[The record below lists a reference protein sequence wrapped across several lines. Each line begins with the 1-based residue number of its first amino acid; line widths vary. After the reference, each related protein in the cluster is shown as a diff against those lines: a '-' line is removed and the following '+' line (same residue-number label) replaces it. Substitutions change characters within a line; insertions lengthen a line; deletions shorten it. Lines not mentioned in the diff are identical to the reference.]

1 MKRFSIVFA
10 LVLAACGGDA
20 KTTPN
25 KIEVAVPHDAAVEIK
40 QPGFGSGAND
50 SKGIV
55 VENKAAKE
63 LPAVEHW
70 IPTTFAECMT
80 LGKELAAKK
89 DHVRAR
95 ELFEAAAK
103 LDRKAAAP
111 HVELARSY
119 IDKAERALA
128 IRHAKKAVKLA
139 PESSQAYNTLGRAE
153 LLRHDYDGAELA
165 FRQATELDK
174 DNVWAWNNLGLVYL
188 TEKNYQEAVNALVEA
203 TSRKGVEAYMWNNL
217 GSAYEQLDQLDDARD
232 AFDSGAKLGS
242 VAAKESRKRLDG
254 VDTVRVARTDSK
266 KEPKEPSFE
275 TSEPMPE
282 IDEDLD
288 AKHHGDPEIED
299 EPHHDDVEPMVED
312 LTIETEIEE
321 GKATLEEKAVVEP
334 AADEQPVVEPKTI

>member
-1 MKRFSIVFA
+1 MKRFSIVIA
-10 LVLAACGGDA
+10 LLLAACGDDA
-20 KTTPN
+20 TTTPN
-25 KIEVAVPHDAAVEIK
+25 KIEIAVPHDATVSVS
-40 QPGFGSGAND
+40 PGFGSGVAND
-50 SKGIV
+50 NKKLV
-55 VENKAAKE
+55 VENKASKE
-63 LPAVEHW
+63 LPPVEHW
-70 IPTTFAECMT
+70 IPGTFAECMK
-80 LGKELAAKK
+80 LGKELAVSK
-89 DHVRAR
+89 DHARAR

-188 TEKNYQEAVNALVEA
+188 TEKNYAEAVNALVEA
-203 TSRKGVEAYMWNNL
+203 TSHKGALAYMWNNL

-254 VDTVRVARTDSK
+254 VESIKIARTDAK
-266 KEPKEPSFE
+266 KETKEPSFE
-275 TSEPMPE
+275 TSEPMPA

-288 AKHHGDPEIED
+288 AKHHGDPEIDD

-312 LTIETEIEE
+312 LTIEVEE
-321 GKATLEEKAVVEP
+321 PETDAPKVEEKKLEEK
-334 AADEQPVVEPKTI
+334 PVVEPKTI

>member
-10 LVLAACGGDA
+10 LVIAACGGD
-20 KTTPN
+20 TTPTPN
-25 KIEVAVPHDAAVEIK
+25 KIEVAVPRDAAVEK
-40 QPGFGSGAND
+40 PGFGSGVAETN
-50 SKGIV
+50 V

-70 IPTTFAECMT
+70 IPSTFAECMK

-89 DHVRAR
+89 DHGRAR

-111 HVELARSY
+111 HVELARSA

-139 PESSQAYNTLGRAE
+139 PDSSQAYNTLGRAE

-165 FRQATELDK
+165 FRQATELDPA
-174 DNVWAWNNLGLVYL
+174 NVWAWNNLGLVYL
-188 TEKNYQEAVNALVEA
+188 TQKNYQEAVNALVEA
-203 TSRKGVEAYMWNNL
+203 TSHKGVEAYMWNNL
-217 GSAYEQLDQLDDARD
+217 GAAYEQLDQLDDARD

-254 VDTVRVARTDSK
+254 VESIKIARTDSK
-266 KEPKEPSFE
+266 VKEPSFE

-288 AKHHGDPEIED
+288 AKHHGDPEID
-299 EPHHDDVEPMVED
+299 LEPHHDDVEPMVED
-312 LTIETEIEE
+312 ITIDTEVEE
-321 GKATLEEKAVVEP
+321 GKADVE
-334 AADEQPVVEPKTI
+334 AKSVEDKPVVVAPETI

>member
-10 LVLAACGGDA
+10 LVIAACGGDA

-40 QPGFGSGAND
+40 QPGFGSAAAND
-50 SKGIV
+50 NKGVV
-55 VENKAAKE
+55 VEPKAVAPE
-63 LPAVEHW
+63 VAVA
-70 IPTTFAECMT
+70 IPTSFAECMK

-89 DHVRAR
+89 NHVHAR

-103 LDRKAAAP
+103 LDRKASAP

-188 TEKNYQEAVNALVEA
+188 TQKNYQEAVNALVEA
-203 TSRKGVEAYMWNNL
+203 TSKKGVEAYMWNNL

-254 VDTVRVARTDSK
+254 VDSIKIARTDATK
-266 KEPKEPSFE
+266 GVKEPSFE
-275 TSEPMPE
+275 TSEPMPA

-288 AKHHGDPEIED
+288 AKHHGDPEIEV

-312 LTIETEIEE
+312 VTIDVGEPDATED
-321 GKATLEEKAVVEP
+321 EKAEKVE
-334 AADEQPVVEPKTI
+334 DKPVVEPTI